1 MSRIL
6 TSLAIAV
13 ALAATPLMLSAGSA
27 DAAAKKATKICKHKT
42 SSGKLKTW
50 RCGADQ
56 PCCSAEM
63 INYYT
68 CGSKTLGCL

>member
-1 MSRIL
+1 MKR
-6 TSLAIAV
+6 TIALMALV
-13 ALAATPLMLSAGSA
+13 AALGATPLALTTDDAHAAG
-27 DAAAKKATKICKHKT
+27 KKATKLCKHKT
-42 SSGKLKTW
+42 AAGKIKTW

-56 PCCSAEM
+56 PCCSAEW

>member
-1 MSRIL
+1 MLRIL
-6 TSLAIAV
+6 SSLAIAV
-13 ALAATPLMLSAGSA
+13 ALASAPLMVSAGSA
-27 DAAAKKATKICKHKT
+27 DAAAKATKICKHKT
-42 SSGKLKTW
+42 SSGKIKTW

-68 CGSKTLGCL
+68 CGSKILGCL

>member
-1 MSRIL
+1 MLRIL
-6 TSLAIAV
+6 SSIAV
-13 ALAATPLMLSAGSA
+13 AAFAIAAPLTLTAGPA
-27 DAAAKKATKICKHKT
+27 DAAKATKICKHKMST
-42 SSGKLKTW
+42 GKMKTW

-56 PCCSAEM
+56 PCCAAEM

>member
-1 MSRIL
+1 L
-6 TSLAIAV
+6 LLAA
-13 ALAATPLMLSAGSA
+13 ALAAAPLALAVSP
-27 DAAAKKATKICKHKT
+27 AAAGAKATKICKHKT
-42 SSGKLKTW
+42 ADGKIKTW

-68 CGSKTLGCL
+68 CGSRLLGCL

>member
-1 MSRIL
+1 MLRFL
-6 TSLAIAV
+6 TSIAIA
-13 ALAATPLMLSAGSA
+13 ALIAGAPLALTASTAEAA
-27 DAAAKKATKICKHKT
+27 KATKICKHKT

-68 CGSKTLGCL
+68 CGSKMLGCL